1 MKIKVEIDC
10 TPGEARSFLGL
21 PDVAPMQEAV
31 LLDMQSRMKEAMA
44 GADIESLFKTWM
56 PSGMQGFDTM
66 QKAFWDKATCKSDD

>member
-1 MKIKVEIDC
+1 
-10 TPGEARSFLGL
+10 
-21 PDVAPMQEAV
+21 MQEAV

-66 QKAFWDKATCKSDD
+66 QKAFWDKATGKSDD